1 MEVVFLALTDHESQ
15 KGDRSSK
22 NKLLGVRNKAKT
34 SGNSSQDGPDR
45 AQSPRISY
53 SVSYF
58 TWSVSDQSS
67 DEEVEQVTLALDR
80 VKLRRTSRE
89 RNGALRDRT
98 ES

>member
-22 NKLLGVRNKAKT
+22 NKLLGVRNKGKT
-34 SGNSSQDGPDR
+34 SGNSSQEAP
-45 AQSPRISY
+45 QSPRISY

-67 DEEVEQVTLALDR
+67 DEEVEQVTLHLDR

-89 RNGALRDRT
+89 RNGALRDRCD
-98 ES
+98 S